1 LEVKKN
7 LKKEILIFEI
17 NTMRKIVHTYLL
29 PIIFIVIGFSC
40 KKDEIIKEDE
50 RANPNAS
57 STLLFDEVGG
67 KDIVIVGNPASNF
80 VVSFEQQLSNGI
92 IPDLQIV
99 NGKLPIIMSDNKDN
113 LYDVFGRIVEGEDQ
127 GEYLLPILSYQSYWF
142 AIAAF
147 FPGIEIH
154 NRGGEEINLDLKSN
168 PEWSIPTSNLFVGT
182 GFDAIPAIDEPKY
195 ILVNDDGPN
204 IDQSKI
210 PASDDLII
218 GMIADGEPIAYP
230 HSILNWHEVLNHK
243 IEDDNITISFCPL
256 TGTGIGWK
264 GGSSFGVS
272 GLLYN
277 SNLIAYDRETES
289 LWSQM
294 TATAVNGDLRDEKL
308 DIFSLTETT
317 WGTWSTMYPNTKLL
331 STETGYA
338 RDYDTTPYRGYAEND
353 DLIYYPLDYSDDRLA
368 NKERV
373 HVVIIEKDAKVYDFD
388 SFK

>member
-1 LEVKKN
+1 
-7 LKKEILIFEI
+7 
-17 NTMRKIVHTYLL
+17 MRKIIQYCLL
-29 PIIFIVIGFSC
+29 PIITVVIVFSC
-40 KKDEIIKEDE
+40 KENEIIKEDE
-50 RANPNAS
+50 RPNANAS
-57 STLLFDEVGG
+57 STLLFDKVGG

-80 VVSFEQQLSNGI
+80 IVSFEQQLSNGI

-99 NGKLPIIMSDNKDN
+99 NGELPIIMRDNKDN

-182 GFDAIPAIDEPKY
+182 GFDAIPAIDEPRY
-195 ILVNDDGPN
+195 LLINDDGPN
-204 IDQSKI
+204 IDQSRI

-218 GMIADGEPIAYP
+218 GMIEGGEPIAYP

-264 GGSSFGVS
+264 GSRSFGVS

-277 SNLIAYDRETES
+277 SNLIAFDRETES
-289 LWSQM
+289 LWSQK

-308 DIFSLTETT
+308 NVFSLTETT

-331 STETGYA
+331 STETGYS
-338 RDYDTTPYRGYAEND
+338 RDYDTTPYRGYAENN

-388 SFK
+388 SFN

>member
-1 LEVKKN
+1 VGKKS

-17 NTMRKIVHTYLL
+17 ITMSRIAHIYLL
-29 PIIFIVIGFSC
+29 TIIFVVIGSSC
-40 KKDEIIKEDE
+40 KDEEIINDDE
-50 RANPNAS
+50 RSNPNAS
-57 STLLFDEVGG
+57 STLLLDEVGG

-92 IPDLQIV
+92 VPDLQIV
-99 NGKLPIIMSDNKDN
+99 NAKLPIIMIDQKDN

-168 PEWSIPTSNLFVGT
+168 PDWSIPTSNLFVGT
-182 GFDAIPAIDEPKY
+182 GFDAIPAIDEPKFEL
-195 ILVNDDGPN
+195 INNDGPN

-210 PASDDLII
+210 PDPNDFII
-218 GMIADGEPIAYP
+218 GMIEGGEPVAYP

-264 GGSSFGVS
+264 GSRSFGVS

-308 DIFSLTETT
+308 NVFSLTETT

-331 STETGYA
+331 STETGYS
-338 RDYDTTPYRGYAEND
+338 RDYDTTPYRGYAENN
-353 DLIYYPLDYSDDRLA
+353 DLIYYPLDYNDDRLP
-368 NKERV
+368 NKKRV
-373 HVVIIEKDAKVYDFD
+373 HVVIIENEAKVYDFD
-388 SFK
+388 SFN